1 MKNIIV
7 FALPLLFVSAVS
19 AQTATPKTAPSVR
32 PRVVTGQSSSVG
44 QATPTP
50 RPTVTPTPAPSDKK
64 VVIVPSATPGFPT
77 GVTATPTPP
86 IYKVVPPP
94 STTPSPSATPSVFT
108 PVNTSLPIA
117 KGMLNYGEVR
127 SRIAEA
133 KRLLQARPT
142 AIAMVD
148 DKNNLLNSAVT
159 LAILDPRTK
168 AMDTVTL
175 PKETFLTL
183 NQESLFFTS
192 AGKQVRLRTIRAN
205 GVNTAVT
212 VFDQTSQPLVPLVVQ
227 YPVERGGKF
236 YDMAYYISAHPAL
249 VSAETARAGQLY
261 VRAKLETALKS
272 LRARGKFISPA
283 VVAEAEKLCLVE
295 HVDHQRFRTESR
307 AQLYE
312 EIFTLFALN
321 EGNTYRYAVSTAGA
335 GGLVQM
341 IPSTYRM
348 VRSMHPTIPLMPDF
362 VEGMR
367 NHDNATQAMLLYMQD
382 TYGDLIANQTISNA
396 LANGTATDGELM
408 AAGYNSNPARLH
420 LYIRRGGSNWRNLI
434 PRETQMYLQIQKSIE
449 STITFLPPVK

>member
-1 MKNIIV
+1 
-7 FALPLLFVSAVS
+7 
-19 AQTATPKTAPSVR
+19 
-32 PRVVTGQSSSVG
+32 
-44 QATPTP
+44 
-50 RPTVTPTPAPSDKK
+50 
-64 VVIVPSATPGFPT
+64 
-77 GVTATPTPP
+77 
-86 IYKVVPPP
+86 
-94 STTPSPSATPSVFT
+94 
-108 PVNTSLPIA
+108 
-117 KGMLNYGEVR
+117 MLNYGEIR
-127 SRIAEA
+127 SRITEA

-236 YDMAYYISAHPAL
+236 YEMAYYISAHPAL

-295 HVDHQRFRTESR
+295 HVDHQRFRTENR

-348 VRSMHPTIPLMPDF
+348 VRAMHPTVPLMPDF

-382 TYGDLIANQTISNA
+382 TYGDLISNQTISNA
-396 LANGTATDGELM
+396 LASGIATDGELM

-420 LYIRRGGSNWRNLI
+420 LYIRRGGANWRNLI